1 MSRIPQAL
9 AVAALSAVALLA
21 VHPAAACVGDCNGD
35 GEISIAELI
44 TGVRIGVGAA
54 PIEACVAFDA
64 NGDHAVGIDELV
76 RAVTAGLHGC
86 PATPT
91 SAITATPSA
100 TATDTATATPTAAAA
115 SATPSPTV
123 PATPTATPSATPT
136 HPPVAGLWHEAPLA
150 LTSSTCSPLI
160 TDAFGADL
168 ASRPPCD
175 QMVAMLDA
183 NTVAL
188 TDCAGTRL
196 VGTLAGDGTLSFV
209 YPPTRDTTDQ
219 CTVALTAGV
228 TVPAGTR
235 PTTAT
240 YVFALAF
247 SGSCV
252 IGDCQIRAQAAW
264 TR

>member
-1 MSRIPQAL
+1 MSRIQQAL
-9 AVAALSAVALLA
+9 AVAALSAVALLG

-44 TGVRIGVGAA
+44 TGVRISVGAA
-54 PIEACVAFDA
+54 PIETCPAFDA
-64 NGDHAVGIDELV
+64 NGDRAVRIDELV
-76 RAVTAGLHGC
+76 LAVIAGLHGC

-91 SAITATPSA
+91 PSVTATPPA
-100 TATDTATATPTAAAA
+100 TATDTPAATPTDTA
-115 SATPSPTV
+115 SAIPSPTV
-123 PATPTATPSATPT
+123 PDTPTATPSATPT
-136 HPPVAGLWHEAPLA
+136 HGPVAGLWHEAPLA
-150 LTSSTCSPLI
+150 VTSSTCSPLI

-175 QMVAMLDA
+175 QVIDMLDDH
-183 NTVAL
+183 TVAL

-196 VGTLAGDGTLSFV
+196 LGALAGDGTVSFV
-209 YPPTRDTTDQ
+209 YPTTRDMTDQ
-219 CTVALTAGV
+219 CTVALTASLV
-228 TVPAGTR
+228 ASAGTA

-240 YVFALAF
+240 YTFALVF

-252 IGDCQIRAQAAW
+252 LGDCAIRAQAAW